1 MLMCFGQAQ
10 VCVSV
15 DVHTL
20 TTALSKP
27 ELDLRRGGGGIVQE
41 QNLKKEK
48 SE

>member
-1 MLMCFGQAQ
+1 MFMCFGQAQ

-20 TTALSKP
+20 TSALSKP
-27 ELDLRRGGGGIVQE
+27 ELDLRRRGGVVQE
-41 QNLKKEK
+41 QNIKKEK